1 MKAND
6 MLNKIKTI
14 IGGIELTEEVKE
26 VQLAEMKLQNG
37 TVVEAEEFKKD
48 EAIFIK
54 SDDERIAMP
63 VGEYVLEDGKL
74 LVVEEEGIIADMR
87 DVSDDV
93 PAKEEASE
101 EEVKEEMA
109 EEELDEEAAVYDWEG
124 MEKRIKNLEDAIADL
139 KADKVE
145 ASEETKED
153 IKEDIVEEVKE
164 ELTEEVKEEIKEDV
178 EVETVKEELS
188 AVETVAPVKHNPEAK
203 NESKFTLKKNNYPK
217 TLQSR
222 IYEKLNS

>member
-101 EEVKEEMA
+101 EEVKEEM
-109 EEELDEEAAVYDWEG
+109 EEEADVADWEG

-139 KADKVE
+139 KADKVDAPKEVE
-145 ASEETKED
+145 ASEE
-153 IKEDIVEEVKE
+153 
-164 ELTEEVKEEIKEDV
+164 LSEEVKEEIKEDV

-203 NESKFTLKKNNYPK
+203 NESKFTLKKNNYPE

-222 IYEKLNS
+222 IYAKLNS

>member
-37 TVVEAEEFKKD
+37 TVVEAEEFKKG

-87 DVSDDV
+87 VVSDDV
-93 PAKEEASE
+93 PAKEEDM
-101 EEVKEEMA
+101 KEENLA
-109 EEELDEEAAVYDWEG
+109 EEAAVYDWEG

-139 KADKVE
+139 KADKLDSPEDVK
-145 ASEETKED
+145 EEMT
-153 IKEDIVEEVKE
+153 EEVKS
-164 ELTEEVKEEIKEDV
+164 ELTEEVKEEIIENV
-178 EVETVKEELS
+178 EVELS
-188 AVETVAPVKHNPEAK
+188 AEVAEPVKHNPEAS
-203 NESKFTLKKNNYPK
+203 NEPKFTLNKTNYPK

-222 IYEKLNS
+222 IYEKLNN

>member
-6 MLNKIKTI
+6 MLNKNKTI

-26 VQLAEMKLQNG
+26 IQLAEMKLQNG

-101 EEVKEEMA
+101 EEVKEEM
-109 EEELDEEAAVYDWEG
+109 EEEADVADWKG

-139 KADKVE
+139 KADKVD
-145 ASEETKED
+145 AP
-153 IKEDIVEEVKE
+153 EEVE
-164 ELTEEVKEEIKEDV
+164 ATAELSEEVKEEIKEDV
-178 EVETVKEELS
+178 NEEVELS
-188 AVETVAPVKHNPEAK
+188 AVETVTPVKHNPEAK
-203 NESKFTLKKNNYPK
+203 NESKFTLKKNNYPE

-222 IYEKLNS
+222 IYAKLNS

>member
-14 IGGIELTEEVKE
+14 IGGIELTEEVRE
-26 VQLAEMKLQNG
+26 IELAEMKLQNG
-37 TVVEAEEFKKD
+37 TVVEAEEFKKG

-93 PAKEEASE
+93 PAKEEDM
-101 EEVKEEMA
+101 KEENLA
-109 EEELDEEAAVYDWEG
+109 EEAAVYDWEG

-139 KADKVE
+139 KADKLDSPEDVE
-145 ASEETKED
+145 ATEELSEETN
-153 IKEDIVEEVKE
+153 EEVKS
-164 ELTEEVKEEIKEDV
+164 ELSKEEIKENV
-178 EVETVKEELS
+178 EVELS
-188 AVETVAPVKHNPEAK
+188 AEVAEPVKHNPEAS
-203 NESKFTLKKNNYPK
+203 NESKFTLNKTNYPK
-217 TLQSR
+217 TLQQR
-222 IYEKLNS
+222 IYDKLNN

>member
-26 VQLAEMKLQNG
+26 IQLAEMKLQNG
-37 TVVEAEEFKKD
+37 TVVEAEEFKEG

-101 EEVKEEMA
+101 EEVKEEM
-109 EEELDEEAAVYDWEG
+109 EEEADVADWKG

-139 KADKVE
+139 KADKVD
-145 ASEETKED
+145 AP
-153 IKEDIVEEVKE
+153 EEVE
-164 ELTEEVKEEIKEDV
+164 ATAELSEEVKEEIKEDV
-178 EVETVKEELS
+178 NEEVELS
-188 AVETVAPVKHNPEAK
+188 AVETVTPVKHNPEAK
-203 NESKFTLKKNNYPK
+203 NESKFTLKKNNYPE

-222 IYEKLNS
+222 IYAKLNS

>member
-14 IGGIELTEEVKE
+14 IGGIELTEEVRE
-26 VQLAEMKLQNG
+26 VELAEMKLQNG
-37 TVVEAEEFKKD
+37 TVVEAEEFKKG

-93 PAKEEASE
+93 PAKEEDMKE
-101 EEVKEEMA
+101 DIKEEMA
-109 EEELDEEAAVYDWEG
+109 EEAAVYDWEG

-139 KADKVE
+139 KKDKVDAPEDVE
-145 ASEETKED
+145 ATEELSEETN
-153 IKEDIVEEVKE
+153 EEVKS
-164 ELTEEVKEEIKEDV
+164 ELSKEEIKENVDV
-178 EVETVKEELS
+178 ELS
-188 AVETVAPVKHNPEAK
+188 AEVAEPVKHNPEAS
-203 NESKFTLKKNNYPK
+203 NESKFTLNKTNYPK
-217 TLQSR
+217 TLQQR
-222 IYEKLNS
+222 IYDKLNN

>member
-139 KADKVE
+139 KADKIDAPKEVE
-145 ASEETKED
+145 ASEE
-153 IKEDIVEEVKE
+153 
-164 ELTEEVKEEIKEDV
+164 LSEEVKEEIKEDV
-178 EVETVKEELS
+178 NEEVQLS

>member
-37 TVVEAEEFKKD
+37 TVVEAEEFKKG

-101 EEVKEEMA
+101 EEVT
-109 EEELDEEAAVYDWEG
+109 EELAEEAAVYDWEG

-139 KADKVE
+139 KADKVDAPKEVE
-145 ASEETKED
+145 AT
-153 IKEDIVEEVKE
+153 E
-164 ELTEEVKEEIKEDV
+164 ELSKEVKEEIKEDV
-178 EVETVKEELS
+178 NEEVELS

-203 NESKFTLKKNNYPK
+203 NESKFTLKKNNYPE

-222 IYEKLNS
+222 IYAKLNS

>member
-26 VQLAEMKLQNG
+26 IQLAEMKLQNG
-37 TVVEAEEFKKD
+37 TVVEAEEFKEG

-164 ELTEEVKEEIKEDV
+164 ELTEEVKEE
-178 EVETVKEELS
+178 LS

>member
-37 TVVEAEEFKKD
+37 TVVEAEEFKKG

-87 DVSDDV
+87 VVSDDV
-93 PAKEEASE
+93 PAKEEDMKE
-101 EEVKEEMA
+101 DIKEEMA
-109 EEELDEEAAVYDWEG
+109 EEAAVYDWEG

-139 KADKVE
+139 KADKLDSPEDVK
-145 ASEETKED
+145 EEMT
-153 IKEDIVEEVKE
+153 EEVKS
-164 ELTEEVKEEIKEDV
+164 ELTEEIKENV
-178 EVETVKEELS
+178 NEVELS
-188 AVETVAPVKHNPEAK
+188 AEVAEPVKHNPEAS
-203 NESKFTLKKNNYPK
+203 NEPKFTLNKTNYPK

-222 IYEKLNS
+222 IYEKLNN

>member
-164 ELTEEVKEEIKEDV
+164 ELTEEIKEDV
-178 EVETVKEELS
+178 NEEVELS

>member
-37 TVVEAEEFKKD
+37 TVVEAEEFKKG

-87 DVSDDV
+87 VVSDDV
-93 PAKEEASE
+93 PAKEEDMKE
-101 EEVKEEMA
+101 DIKEEMA
-109 EEELDEEAAVYDWEG
+109 EEAAVYDWEG

-139 KADKVE
+139 KADKVD
-145 ASEETKED
+145 APED
-153 IKEDIVEEVKE
+153 VKE
-164 ELTEEVKEEIKEDV
+164 EASAELSEEVNAELKEEIKENV
-178 EVETVKEELS
+178 NEVELS
-188 AVETVAPVKHNPEAK
+188 AEVAEPVKHNPEAS
-203 NESKFTLKKNNYPK
+203 NEPKFTLNKTNYPK

-222 IYEKLNS
+222 IYEKLNN

>member
-14 IGGIELTEEVKE
+14 IGGIELTEEIKE

-37 TVVEAEEFKKD
+37 TVVEAEEFKKG

-87 DVSDDV
+87 VVSDDV
-93 PAKEEASE
+93 PAKEEDMKE
-101 EEVKEEMA
+101 DKEEMA
-109 EEELDEEAAVYDWEG
+109 EEAAVYDWEG

-139 KADKVE
+139 KADKLDSPEDVK
-145 ASEETKED
+145 EEMT
-153 IKEDIVEEVKE
+153 EEVKS
-164 ELTEEVKEEIKEDV
+164 ELTEEVKEEIKENV
-178 EVETVKEELS
+178 EVELS
-188 AVETVAPVKHNPEAK
+188 AEVAEPVKHNPEAS
-203 NESKFTLKKNNYPK
+203 NEPKFTLNKTNYPK

-222 IYEKLNS
+222 IYEKLNN

>member
-37 TVVEAEEFKKD
+37 TVVEAEEFKKG

-87 DVSDDV
+87 VVSDDV
-93 PAKEEASE
+93 PAKEEAQKE
-101 EEVKEEMA
+101 EDMKKTKEEM
-109 EEELDEEAAVYDWEG
+109 DEHDEAAVFEWRG
-124 MEKRIKNLEDAIADL
+124 MEKRIKNLEDAMADL
-139 KADKVE
+139 KADKVD
-145 ASEETKED
+145 APED
-153 IKEDIVEEVKE
+153 VKE
-164 ELTEEVKEEIKEDV
+164 EASAELSEEIKENV
-178 EVETVKEELS
+178 NEEVELS
-188 AVETVAPVKHNPEAK
+188 AEVAEPVKHNPEAS
-203 NESKFTLKKNNYPK
+203 NETKFTLNKTNYPK

-222 IYEKLNS
+222 IYEKLNN

>member
-14 IGGIELTEEVKE
+14 IGGIELTEEVRE
-26 VQLAEMKLQNG
+26 VELAKMKLQNG
-37 TVVEAEEFKKD
+37 TVVEAEEFKKG

-93 PAKEEASE
+93 PTKEEDMKE
-101 EEVKEEMA
+101 TKEEMA
-109 EEELDEEAAVYDWEG
+109 EEKLDEEAAVFDWRG

-139 KADKVE
+139 KADKVDAPEDVKEE
-145 ASEETKED
+145 ASAELSEETKE
-153 IKEDIVEEVKE
+153 EV
-164 ELTEEVKEEIKEDV
+164 TEEVNAELKEEIKENVDV
-178 EVETVKEELS
+178 ELS
-188 AVETVAPVKHNPEAK
+188 AEVAEPVKHNPEAT
-203 NESKFTLKKNNYPK
+203 NESKFTLKKTNYPK
-217 TLQSR
+217 TLQQR
-222 IYEKLNS
+222 IYEKLNN

>member
-14 IGGIELTEEVKE
+14 IGGIELTEEVRE
-26 VQLAEMKLQNG
+26 IELAEMKLQNG
-37 TVVEAEEFKKD
+37 TVVEAEEFKKG

-101 EEVKEEMA
+101 ENKEEMK
-109 EEELDEEAAVYDWEG
+109 EEKLDEEAAVYDWEG

-139 KADKVE
+139 KADKVD
-145 ASEETKED
+145 APED
-153 IKEDIVEEVKE
+153 VKE
-164 ELTEEVKEEIKEDV
+164 EASSELSEEVNAELKEEIKENV
-178 EVETVKEELS
+178 NEEVELS
-188 AVETVAPVKHNPEAK
+188 AEVAEPVKHNPEAS
-203 NESKFTLKKNNYPK
+203 NESKFTLHKNNYPK

-222 IYEKLNS
+222 IYEKLNN

>member
-37 TVVEAEEFKKD
+37 TVVEAEEFKKG

-87 DVSDDV
+87 VISDDV
-93 PAKEEASE
+93 PAKEEDMKE
-101 EEVKEEMA
+101 TKEEMA
-109 EEELDEEAAVYDWEG
+109 EENLAEEAAVYDWEG

-139 KADKVE
+139 KADKVD
-145 ASEETKED
+145 APED
-153 IKEDIVEEVKE
+153 VKE
-164 ELTEEVKEEIKEDV
+164 EASAELSEEIKENV
-178 EVETVKEELS
+178 NEVELS
-188 AVETVAPVKHNPEAK
+188 AEVAEPVKHNPEAS
-203 NESKFTLKKNNYPK
+203 NESKFTLNKTNYPK

>member
-26 VQLAEMKLQNG
+26 IQLAEMKLQNG
-37 TVVEAEEFKKD
+37 TVVEAEEFKEG

-109 EEELDEEAAVYDWEG
+109 EEELDEEADVADWRG

-139 KADKVE
+139 KADKVDAPKEVE
-145 ASEETKED
+145 ATAELSEE
-153 IKEDIVEEVKE
+153 I
-164 ELTEEVKEEIKEDV
+164 KEEIKEDV
-178 EVETVKEELS
+178 DVETVKEELS

>member
-37 TVVEAEEFKKD
+37 TVIEAEEFKKG

-63 VGEYVLEDGKL
+63 VGEYVLEDGRL

-93 PAKEEASE
+93 PAKEEAEKE
-101 EEVKEEMA
+101 EDMKETKEEMA
-109 EEELDEEAAVYDWEG
+109 EEAAVYDWEG

-139 KADKVE
+139 KADKMDAPEDVK
-145 ASEETKED
+145 EEMT
-153 IKEDIVEEVKE
+153 EEVKS
-164 ELTEEVKEEIKEDV
+164 ELTEEIKENV
-178 EVETVKEELS
+178 NEEVELS
-188 AVETVAPVKHNPEAK
+188 AEVVEPVKHNPEAS
-203 NESKFTLKKNNYPK
+203 NETKFTLKKTNYPK

-222 IYEKLNS
+222 IYEKLNN

>member
-14 IGGIELTEEVKE
+14 IGGIELTEEVRE
-26 VQLAEMKLQNG
+26 VELAEMKLQNG
-37 TVVEAEEFKKD
+37 TVVEAEEFKKG

-93 PAKEEASE
+93 PAKEEDMKE
-101 EEVKEEMA
+101 DIKEEMA
-109 EEELDEEAAVYDWEG
+109 EEAAVYDWEG

-139 KADKVE
+139 KEDKVDAPEDVE
-145 ASEETKED
+145 ATEELSEETN
-153 IKEDIVEEVKE
+153 EEVKS
-164 ELTEEVKEEIKEDV
+164 ELSKEEIKENV
-178 EVETVKEELS
+178 EVELS
-188 AVETVAPVKHNPEAK
+188 AEVAEPVKHNPEAT
-203 NESKFTLKKNNYPK
+203 NESKFTLKKTNYPK
-217 TLQSR
+217 TLQQR
-222 IYEKLNS
+222 IYEKLNN

>member
-14 IGGIELTEEVKE
+14 IGGIELTEEVRE
-26 VQLAEMKLQNG
+26 VELAEMKLQNG
-37 TVVEAEEFKKD
+37 TVVEAEEFKKG

-87 DVSDDV
+87 DVSNDV
-93 PAKEEASE
+93 PAKEEDMKE
-101 EEVKEEMA
+101 DIKEEMA
-109 EEELDEEAAVYDWEG
+109 EEAAVYDWEG

-139 KADKVE
+139 KEDKVDAPEDVE
-145 ASEETKED
+145 ATEELSEETN
-153 IKEDIVEEVKE
+153 EEVKS
-164 ELTEEVKEEIKEDV
+164 ELSKEEIKENVDV
-178 EVETVKEELS
+178 ELS
-188 AVETVAPVKHNPEAK
+188 AEVAEPVKHNPEAS
-203 NESKFTLKKNNYPK
+203 NESKFTLNKTNYPK
-217 TLQSR
+217 TLQQR
-222 IYEKLNS
+222 IYEKLNN

>member
-26 VQLAEMKLQNG
+26 IQLAEMKLQNG
-37 TVVEAEEFKKD
+37 TVVEAEEFKKG

-87 DVSDDV
+87 DVSDEV
-93 PAKEEASE
+93 PAKEEAEKE
-101 EEVKEEMA
+101 EDMKETKEEMA
-109 EEELDEEAAVYDWEG
+109 EENLVEEAAVYDWEG

-139 KADKVE
+139 KADKMDAPEDVK
-145 ASEETKED
+145 EEMT
-153 IKEDIVEEVKE
+153 EEVKS
-164 ELTEEVKEEIKEDV
+164 ELTEEIKENV
-178 EVETVKEELS
+178 NEEVELS
-188 AVETVAPVKHNPEAK
+188 AEVVEPVK
-203 NESKFTLKKNNYPK
+203 TI
-217 TLQSR
+217 Q
-222 IYEKLNS
+222 KLINKIMLN

>member
-37 TVVEAEEFKKD
+37 TVVEAEEFKKG

-87 DVSDDV
+87 VVSDDV
-93 PAKEEASE
+93 PAKEEDMKE
-101 EEVKEEMA
+101 TKEEMA
-109 EEELDEEAAVYDWEG
+109 EENLAEEAAVYDWEG

-139 KADKVE
+139 KADKVD
-145 ASEETKED
+145 APED
-153 IKEDIVEEVKE
+153 VKE
-164 ELTEEVKEEIKEDV
+164 EASAELSEEIKENV
-178 EVETVKEELS
+178 NEEVELS
-188 AVETVAPVKHNPEAK
+188 AEVAEPVKHNPEAF
-203 NESKFTLKKNNYPK
+203 NESKFTLNKTNYPK

-222 IYEKLNS
+222 IYEKLNN

>member
-54 SDDERIAMP
+54 SDEERIAMP

-139 KADKVE
+139 KADKVD
-145 ASEETKED
+145 AP
-153 IKEDIVEEVKE
+153 EEVE
-164 ELTEEVKEEIKEDV
+164 ATAELSEEVKEEIKEDV
-178 EVETVKEELS
+178 EVELS

>member
-14 IGGIELTEEVKE
+14 IGGIELTEEVRE
-26 VQLAEMKLQNG
+26 IELAEMKLQNG
-37 TVVEAEEFKKD
+37 TVVEAEEFKKG

-93 PAKEEASE
+93 PAKEEDMKE
-101 EEVKEEMA
+101 DIKEEMA
-109 EEELDEEAAVYDWEG
+109 EEAAVYDWEG

-139 KADKVE
+139 KADKVDAPEDVE
-145 ASEETKED
+145 ATEELSEETN
-153 IKEDIVEEVKE
+153 EEVKS
-164 ELTEEVKEEIKEDV
+164 ELSKEEIKENV
-178 EVETVKEELS
+178 EVELS
-188 AVETVAPVKHNPEAK
+188 AEVAEPVKHNPEAS
-203 NESKFTLKKNNYPK
+203 NESKFTLNKTNYPK
-217 TLQSR
+217 TLQQR
-222 IYEKLNS
+222 IYDKLNN

>member
-54 SDDERIAMP
+54 SDEERIAMP

-109 EEELDEEAAVYDWEG
+109 EEADVADWKG

-145 ASEETKED
+145 ASEDIKEET
-153 IKEDIVEEVKE
+153 KEDIVEEVKE
-164 ELTEEVKEEIKEDV
+164 ELTEEIKEDV
-178 EVETVKEELS
+178 NEEVELS

-203 NESKFTLKKNNYPK
+203 NESKFTLKKNNYPE

-222 IYEKLNS
+222 IYAKLNS

>member
-14 IGGIELTEEVKE
+14 IGGIELTEEVRE
-26 VQLAEMKLQNG
+26 IELAEMKLQNG
-37 TVVEAEEFKKD
+37 TVVEAEEFKKG

-93 PAKEEASE
+93 PAKEEDMKKDI
-101 EEVKEEMA
+101 KEEMA
-109 EEELDEEAAVYDWEG
+109 EEAAVYDWEG

-139 KADKVE
+139 KEDKVDAPEDVE
-145 ASEETKED
+145 ATEELSEETN
-153 IKEDIVEEVKE
+153 EEVKS
-164 ELTEEVKEEIKEDV
+164 ELSKEEIKENV
-178 EVETVKEELS
+178 EVELS
-188 AVETVAPVKHNPEAK
+188 AEVAEPVKHNPEAS
-203 NESKFTLKKNNYPK
+203 NESKFTLNKTNYPK
-217 TLQSR
+217 TLQQR
-222 IYEKLNS
+222 IYEKLNN

>member
-37 TVVEAEEFKKD
+37 TVVEAEEFKEG

-101 EEVKEEMA
+101 EEVKEEM
-109 EEELDEEAAVYDWEG
+109 EEEADVADWKG

-203 NESKFTLKKNNYPK
+203 NESKFTLKKNNYPE

-222 IYEKLNS
+222 IYAKLNS

>member
-101 EEVKEEMA
+101 EEVT
-109 EEELDEEAAVYDWEG
+109 EELAEEAAVYDWEG

-153 IKEDIVEEVKE
+153 IVEEVKE

-178 EVETVKEELS
+178 EVELS

-203 NESKFTLKKNNYPK
+203 NESKFTLKKNNYPE

-222 IYEKLNS
+222 IYAKLNS

>member
-37 TVVEAEEFKKD
+37 TVVEAEEFKKG

-63 VGEYVLEDGKL
+63 VGEYVLEDGRL

-93 PAKEEASE
+93 PAKEEDMKE
-101 EEVKEEMA
+101 TKEEMA
-109 EEELDEEAAVYDWEG
+109 EEKLDEEAAVYDWEG

-139 KADKVE
+139 KADKVD
-145 ASEETKED
+145 APED
-153 IKEDIVEEVKE
+153 VKE
-164 ELTEEVKEEIKEDV
+164 EASAELSEEVNAELKEEIKENV
-178 EVETVKEELS
+178 NEEVELS
-188 AVETVAPVKHNPEAK
+188 AEVVEPVKHNPEAS
-203 NESKFTLKKNNYPK
+203 NERKFTLNRNNYPK

-222 IYEKLNS
+222 IYEKLNN

>member
-74 LVVEEEGIIADMR
+74 LVVEEEGINADMR

-101 EEVKEEMA
+101 EEVKEEM
-109 EEELDEEAAVYDWEG
+109 EEEADVADWKG

-145 ASEETKED
+145 ASEDIKED

-164 ELTEEVKEEIKEDV
+164 ELTEEIKEDV
-178 EVETVKEELS
+178 NEEVELS

>member
-26 VQLAEMKLQNG
+26 IQLAEMKLQNG

-109 EEELDEEAAVYDWEG
+109 EEELDEEADVADWRG

-164 ELTEEVKEEIKEDV
+164 ELTEEVKEE
-178 EVETVKEELS
+178 LS

>member
-37 TVVEAEEFKKD
+37 TVVEAEEFKKG

-87 DVSDDV
+87 VVSDDV
-93 PAKEEASE
+93 PAKEEAQKEEDMKKTKEEMDEHDEAAVFDWRGMEKRIKNLEAAIADLKADKLDSP

-109 EEELDEEAAVYDWEG
+109 EE
-124 MEKRIKNLEDAIADL
+124 
-139 KADKVE
+139 
-145 ASEETKED
+145 
-153 IKEDIVEEVKE
+153 VKS
-164 ELTEEVKEEIKEDV
+164 ELTEEIKENV
-178 EVETVKEELS
+178 NEVELS
-188 AVETVAPVKHNPEAK
+188 AEVAEPVKHNPEAS
-203 NESKFTLKKNNYPK
+203 NEPKFTLNKTNYPK

-222 IYEKLNS
+222 IYEKLNN

>member
-26 VQLAEMKLQNG
+26 IQLAEMKLQNG
-37 TVVEAEEFKKD
+37 TVVEAEEFKEG

-139 KADKVE
+139 KADKVDAPKEVE
-145 ASEETKED
+145 ATEELSEE
-153 IKEDIVEEVKE
+153 I
-164 ELTEEVKEEIKEDV
+164 KEEIKEDV
-178 EVETVKEELS
+178 DVETVKEELS

>member
-1 MKAND
+1 

-37 TVVEAEEFKKD
+37 TVVEAEEFKKG

-87 DVSDDV
+87 VVSDDV
-93 PAKEEASE
+93 PAKEEDMKE
-101 EEVKEEMA
+101 DIKEEMA
-109 EEELDEEAAVYDWEG
+109 EEAAVYDWEG

-139 KADKVE
+139 KADKVD
-145 ASEETKED
+145 APED
-153 IKEDIVEEVKE
+153 VKE
-164 ELTEEVKEEIKEDV
+164 EASAELSEEVNSELKEEIKENV
-178 EVETVKEELS
+178 NEVELS
-188 AVETVAPVKHNPEAK
+188 AEVAEPVKHNPEAS
-203 NESKFTLKKNNYPK
+203 NEPKFTLNKTNYPK

-222 IYEKLNS
+222 IYEKLNN

>member
-37 TVVEAEEFKKD
+37 TVIEAEEFKKD

-54 SDDERIAMP
+54 SDEERIAMP

-139 KADKVE
+139 KADKVD
-145 ASEETKED
+145 AP
-153 IKEDIVEEVKE
+153 EEVE
-164 ELTEEVKEEIKEDV
+164 ATAELSEEVKEEIKEDV
-178 EVETVKEELS
+178 NEEVELS